1 MFVRVLHQPTFVKDK
16 LGLKESIC
24 VVWDVN
30 NGDIVYR
37 GPMVCGDSFY
47 DMMQCR
53 PSRNCSLFS
62 YLSARARAHTHTHML
77 ASILRVHHWTRRE

>member
-37 GPMVCGDSFY
+37 GPMVCGDSF
-47 DMMQCR
+47 
-53 PSRNCSLFS
+53 
-62 YLSARARAHTHTHML
+62 
-77 ASILRVHHWTRRE
+77 